1 MKIDTST
8 FEKLFAFV
16 RMFPHYFLGSNAELP
31 IVGGSILSHEHFQGG
46 NYTFAMAKA
55 PITFSFTV
63 PGYEEV

>member
-16 RMFPHYFLGSNAELP
+16 CMLPHYFLGSNAELP